1 MSNLERIQKER
12 LIALANLPEGA
23 FLESFLSESIRIA
36 YEAGYMQG
44 NETDVVYHRGS
55 YKKGYRSGIERAREL
70 MSTER
75 ELPMISAEIYPGQ
88 RDCNRGFNDF
98 RFDALHALNDELKK
112 L

>member
-23 FLESFLSESIRIA
+23 FLEPFLSDSIRIA

-44 NETDVVYHRGS
+44 NEADVVYHRGS
-55 YKKGYRSGIERAREL
+55 YIKGIERAIALSDEIEPNDT
-70 MSTER
+70 TEEWR
-75 ELPMISAEIYPGQ
+75 SFK
-88 RDCNRGFNDF
+88 RF
-98 RFDALHALNDELKK
+98 RNTLRDELKK